1 MSMKKFKMLNII
13 CASCDLSSKEKLVA
27 QYFIYKS
34 NKSGECYP
42 SVYTIARA
50 CGASERTIQRATKK
64 LQEKGFISI
73 IERYVEGKQ
82 TSNQYCLNTLLIAE
96 LEREK
101 EVEKENKAI
110 VEKESKFEDVVIEYE
125 DLFEVEEE
133 KEIDDEYL
141 KNCSTSN
148 SSNVDNLVDKVVD
161 IKGESD
167 YEDVEVT
174 DYDLLD
180 NEITKIL
187 IIESN
192 EEYVEENYKEVD
204 QDVKGTFYSECKS
217 FNNWRK
223 KSTLSFNTNIIKKS
237 VNQGNIEEIKY
248 IEVVVNKKIVKIA
261 KIIRRY
267 IHTRKEPK
275 LHIKFNREQAKQF
288 WEWYLDYGDIEN
300 IYKCY
305 LERMR
310 KR

>member
-1 MSMKKFKMLNII
+1 MGMKKFKMLNII
-13 CASCDLSSKEKLVA
+13 CASCDLSSKEKLAA

-82 TSNQYCLNTLLIAE
+82 TSNQYCLNTLVIEE
-96 LEREK
+96 LERKK

-110 VEKESKFEDVVIEYE
+110 DEEETKFENLVVEYE
-125 DLFEVEEE
+125 DLFVFEEE
-133 KEIDDEYL
+133 KDIDDECL
-141 KNCSTSN
+141 MNLSTSN
-148 SSNVDNLVDKVVD
+148 NGVDKAVD
-161 IKGESD
+161 IKDNCD
-167 YEDVEVT
+167 YEDVEVM
-174 DYDLLD
+174 DYDLSD

-187 IIESN
+187 IIESK
-192 EEYVEENYKEVD
+192 EEHVDENDKEVNL
-204 QDVKGTFYSECKS
+204 DVKDTYYSESKS
-217 FNNWRK
+217 FNKWRK
-223 KSTLSFNTNIIKKS
+223 KYILSFNKNIIKKS

-248 IEVVVNKKIVKIA
+248 IEEVVNKKIEKID

-267 IHTRKEPK
+267 VHTKKEPK

-305 LERMR
+305 LERKR
-310 KR
+310 KG